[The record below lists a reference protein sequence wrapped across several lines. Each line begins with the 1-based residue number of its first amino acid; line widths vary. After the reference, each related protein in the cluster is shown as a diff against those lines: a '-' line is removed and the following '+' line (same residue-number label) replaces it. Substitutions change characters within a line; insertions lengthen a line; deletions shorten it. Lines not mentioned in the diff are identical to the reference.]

1 MTKIWFDEDLVELRV
16 EASDG
21 SSFFSSQVYVAH
33 SDLAETVAGLARFKT
48 HVHGGIFNIRMGEF
62 GPEYASGA
70 LHVRLHFQKSG
81 KINIT
86 CKLQG
91 DFKEFSGTKVASEA
105 LLYLVTQPALLDE
118 FIDGLTELSAGKQDE
133 AVMYAV

>member
-1 MTKIWFDEDLVELRV
+1 MIFL
-16 EASDG
+16 
-21 SSFFSSQVYVAH
+21 SFI
-33 SDLAETVAGLARFKT
+33 LT
-48 HVHGGIFNIRMGEF
+48 HVHGGLFDIRMGEF

-70 LHVRLHFQKSG
+70 FHARLHFQKSG

-86 CKLQG
+86 CKLQS

-105 LLYLVTQPALLDE
+105 LLYLVTQPALLDK
-118 FIDGLTELSAGKQDE
+118 FIDELTALSAGKQDE